1 MPEPGTVTRW
11 PWTKV
16 PGKPTR
22 WGPHGD
28 QVIRDHQRHPL
39 DRCEEMEAA
48 LIAATEQLE
57 EAMDLLERW
66 AACAAVWSRQTHAP
80 PWLRLRIDETKRY
93 LGRKEGT

>member
-1 MPEPGTVTRW
+1 MTGLDVTTYRAAAGDATTVQ
-11 PWTKV
+11 
-16 PGKPTR
+16 GID
-22 WGPHGD
+22 H
-28 QVIRDHQRHPL
+28 RDHQRHPL